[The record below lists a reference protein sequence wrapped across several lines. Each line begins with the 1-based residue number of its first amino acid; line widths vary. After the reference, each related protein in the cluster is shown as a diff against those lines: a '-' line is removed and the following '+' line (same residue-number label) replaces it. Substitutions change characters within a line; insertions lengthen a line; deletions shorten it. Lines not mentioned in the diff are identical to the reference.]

1 MSLRPII
8 AIHEVYIVKVY
19 LVIIHKS
26 DAASAALSDR
36 PDSTQLHWLA
46 SVASAEAHTL
56 VALALT
62 VLVNLYELAWLNEI
76 S

>member
-1 MSLRPII
+1 MQPLP
-8 AIHEVYIVKVY
+8 
-19 LVIIHKS
+19 
-26 DAASAALSDR
+26 ASAALSDR
-36 PDSTQLHWLA
+36 PDSTQLHWPA
-46 SVASAEAHTL
+46 SVAPAETHTL